1 MGESFR
7 TQAEMMGGDAHSEF
21 DEVKR
26 MLKETNPILL
36 SVTFTVSI
44 LHSVFEFL
52 AFKNGQYSIKNNF
65 KGKLAFFA
73 NLRDRSVLLI

>member
-21 DEVKR
+21 DEIKR
-26 MLKETNPILL
+26 MLRETNPILL
-36 SVTFTVSI
+36 GVTFTVSI

-52 AFKNGQYSIKNNF
+52 AFKNGRYFIKTILR
-65 KGKLAFFA
+65 GKLAFFA
-73 NLRDRSVLLI
+73 SLLI